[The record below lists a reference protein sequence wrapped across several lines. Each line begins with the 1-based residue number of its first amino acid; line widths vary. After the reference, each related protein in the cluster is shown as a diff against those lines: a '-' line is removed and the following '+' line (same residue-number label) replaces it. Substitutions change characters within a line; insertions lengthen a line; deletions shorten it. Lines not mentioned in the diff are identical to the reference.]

1 MTATLED
8 KDFHYLINCIL
19 NSFLCFTAS
28 TLNLITIH
36 ALRKAS
42 SLPKPLR
49 TVLFSLAVSDVGVG
63 FLAQPLFTVLLG
75 IAWFQGTKNN
85 PNYDKVFSAFIPTL
99 YLFSLASYTGV
110 VILALDRFLAIH
122 LHLRYRELVTQGRL
136 LAVVILNWVFA
147 ALFASLRLLDLKDIS
162 GGIYAF
168 LIISG
173 NIITPILYC
182 KIYATAAHHAN
193 QIDALQVNPTRQ
205 SGRVGDAVR
214 LRKSITGTFLVYLA
228 FLVCYLPNFTTSL
241 VIFIAGT
248 SETRHHCQ
256 VYTITMIYLNSSLN
270 PLIYCWKVR
279 QIRHTVVKM
288 LSATVLRCGR
298 LEIRQTAKHSRKRQ
312 WQFPAPSFKRTV
324 VQFFLFCFVLL
335 SFFVFCFFCCMD
347 HLHLM

>member
-1 MTATLED
+1 MED
-8 KDFHYLINCIL
+8 TDFHYLINCIL
-19 NSFLCFTAS
+19 NAFLCLTAS
-28 TLNLITIH
+28 ALNFITIH

-42 SLPKPLR
+42 AFPKPLK
-49 TVLFSLAVSDVGVG
+49 TLLLSLAVSDVGVG
-63 FLAQPLFTVLLG
+63 FLAQPLFTALLG

-99 YLFSLASYTGV
+99 YLFSIASYSGV

-147 ALFASLRLLDLKDIS
+147 AVFASLRLLNLRDIS

-182 KIYATAAHHAN
+182 KIYATATRHASQIRAIQVDATAAHHAN
-193 QIDALQVNPTRQ
+193 QIRVMQVNPTRQ
-205 SGRVGDAVR
+205 NGQVGDAVR

-228 FLVCYLPNFTTSL
+228 FLLCYLPNFATSL
-241 VIFIAGT
+241 VIFYAGT
-248 SETRHHCQ
+248 SVTRYHCQ
-256 VYTITMIYLNSSLN
+256 VYSITMIYLNSSLN

-279 QIRHTVVKM
+279 QIRQTVVKM
-288 LSATVLRCGR
+288 LSGTVLRCR
-298 LEIRQTAKHSRKRQ
+298 KLEITPTAKHSRKRQ
-312 WQFPAPSFKRTV
+312 
-324 VQFFLFCFVLL
+324 
-335 SFFVFCFFCCMD
+335 
-347 HLHLM
+347 

>member
-1 MTATLED
+1 MRATMED
-8 KDFHYLINCIL
+8 TDFHYLINCIL
-19 NSFLCFTAS
+19 NAFLCLTAS
-28 TLNLITIH
+28 ALNFITIQ

-42 SLPKPLR
+42 AFPKPLK
-49 TVLFSLAVSDVGVG
+49 TLLFSLAVSDVGVG
-63 FLAQPLFTVLLG
+63 FLAQPLFTALLG

-85 PNYDKVFSAFIPTL
+85 PNYDKVFSASIPTM
-99 YLFSLASYTGV
+99 YLFSIASYSGV

-147 ALFASLRLLDLKDIS
+147 AVFASLRLLNLRDIS

-173 NIITPILYC
+173 NIITPILYS

-193 QIDALQVNPTRQ
+193 QIRVMQVNPTRQ
-205 SGRVGDAVR
+205 NGQVGDAVR

-228 FLVCYLPNFTTSL
+228 FLLCYLPNFATSI
-241 VIFIAGT
+241 VIFYAGT

-256 VYTITMIYLNSSLN
+256 VYSITMIYLNSSLN

-279 QIRHTVVKM
+279 QIRQTVVKM
-288 LSATVLRCGR
+288 LSGTVLRCR
-298 LEIRQTAKHSRKRQ
+298 KLEITPTAKHSRKRQ
-312 WQFPAPSFKRTV
+312 
-324 VQFFLFCFVLL
+324 
-335 SFFVFCFFCCMD
+335 
-347 HLHLM
+347 